1 MAEER
6 PSKRTKS
13 ANSMV
18 SSGDELPPPGSS
30 SRTGLACEA
39 CRLRKTRCV
48 GFPTCTWC
56 QRRRQSCVRG
66 QNSQTSPLDDWGN
79 QILGA
84 ISRARD
90 EILGASIRF
99 NADQPPK
106 HTSVTLTESGHGTW
120 PRQNEAQGCFPL
132 MSSAE
137 NILQWDVLRN
147 RFPSSAQSPIVT
159 TDPYEPDR
167 STNYKASANTSSA
180 RLRALQQHFETR
192 FLVHYPIISKPWLTR
207 CVRNVAESD
216 GDWSAE
222 ACLVFLVC
230 AIASLCDCSAHD
242 ASTPQTTSMSP
253 ASAVSGSC
261 INNSRRS
268 AYQYWTMAKRRLGW
282 ALDEPTGL
290 LAAQCLCLAG
300 FWHLLNFAPR
310 RARNMFYRAI
320 ESMRD
325 MAFPSLPDDERH
337 LVQFIYVLSAD
348 LLERLNVELELS
360 PNGARKDAINESFSP
375 SENPSLPATI
385 SLHMGDLAG
394 GFPLEV
400 TDKVQQ
406 LHPIRKD
413 INKLLASISKVSSWQ
428 DLHALLGQAKDLRWR
443 LNQVSSPTNNIYEE
457 VSSSTKL
464 SHSFGEAI
472 AEDETMQRRELTV
485 RLLRVYLCL
494 NLHLSP
500 SLLRQLDTD
509 TNTPSVQSL
518 QHILQEISNLTN
530 ECLLLTAEVLSLH
543 LKKWQDR
550 ESLSSRGATSS
561 NSTCHNPEAVFSYR
575 FTYVGCLT
583 LLAVYYAKTKV
594 SHGEV
599 DFAHYQSLKLPAE
612 WRYLVAGHTRMLLSH
627 EEGTDT
633 WKRGYFLSQFD
644 IES

>member
-13 ANSMV
+13 TNSMV
-18 SSGDELPPPGSS
+18 SSGDELPPPGTS

-99 NADQPPK
+99 NADEPPN
-106 HTSVTLTESGHGTW
+106 HTSVTLTENGHGTW
-120 PRQNEAQGCFPL
+120 PRLNEGQGCLPP

-147 RFPSSAQSPIVT
+147 QLPSSVQCPNNT
-159 TDPYEPDR
+159 TDQYEPDR
-167 STNYKASANTSSA
+167 STNSKASADTSSA
-180 RLRALQQHFETR
+180 RLRTLQQCFETQ
-192 FLVHYPIISKPWLTR
+192 FLVWYPIISRPGLIR

-230 AIASLCDCSAHD
+230 AIASFCDRSGHD
-242 ASTPQTTSMSP
+242 ASTPQATSFSP
-253 ASAVSGSC
+253 ASATSGSY
-261 INNSRRS
+261 IPSPRRS

-282 ALDEPTGL
+282 ALDEPAGL
-290 LAAQCLCLAG
+290 LTAQCLCLAG
-300 FWHLLNFAPR
+300 FWHLLNFASR

-325 MAFPSLPDDERH
+325 VIVSSLPDDERH
-337 LVQFIYVLSAD
+337 LVRFIHVLCAD
-348 LLERLNVELELS
+348 LLERLDVELELC
-360 PNGARKDAINESFSP
+360 PDNGRKDAAIESFSP
-375 SENPSLPATI
+375 SENPNLPTTI
-385 SLHMGDLAG
+385 SLHIRDMTGE
-394 GFPLEV
+394 FPFEI
-400 TDKVQQ
+400 TDKLQP

-413 INKLLASISKVSSWQ
+413 INKLLASISKVCSWQ
-428 DLHALLGQAKDLRWR
+428 DLYSLLGQAKYLRWR
-443 LNQVSSPTNNIYEE
+443 LNQLTGPRNNIYGE
-457 VSSSTKL
+457 VSRSTSL
-464 SHSFGEAI
+464 SHSFDKTTS
-472 AEDETMQRRELTV
+472 EDERTQRRELTV

-500 SLLRQLDTD
+500 SLLRKLDTA
-509 TNTPSVQSL
+509 NIPLSVQSP
-518 QHILQEISNLTN
+518 QHILQEIESLAD
-530 ECLLLTAEVLSLH
+530 ECLLLTAEVLALH

-550 ESLSSRGATSS
+550 ESLSSRSAYTTPKQRQPVERWIS
-561 NSTCHNPEAVFSYR
+561 PI
-575 FTYVGCLT
+575 
-583 LLAVYYAKTKV
+583 V
-594 SHGEV
+594 SH
-599 DFAHYQSLKLPAE
+599 
-612 WRYLVAGHTRMLLSH
+612 
-627 EEGTDT
+627 
-633 WKRGYFLSQFD
+633 
-644 IES
+644 